1 MSWTVTVA
9 RSAARNLV
17 KIPSKDRE
25 YIRAALLEMEL
36 HPFSGD
42 ITHLRDMSPAFRRRV
57 GAYRILFDIFPGMN
71 LVEVHDIRRR
81 NEKTYR
87 KNR

>member
-1 MSWTVTVA
+1 MRWTVSVA
-9 RSAARNLV
+9 RNAAKNLV

-25 YIRAALLEMEL
+25 RVRIALLEMEL
-36 HPFSGD
+36 NPFSGD
-42 ITHLRDMSPAFRRRV
+42 ITHLWDMFPAFRRRV
-57 GAYRILFDIFPGMN
+57 GSYRILFDIFPSAR
-71 LVEVHDIRRR
+71 LVEVHDIRHR

>member
-1 MSWTVTVA
+1 MRWTVSVA
-9 RSAARNLV
+9 RNAAKNLV

-25 YIRAALLEMEL
+25 RVRIALLEMEL
-36 HPFSGD
+36 NPFSGD
-42 ITHLRDMSPAFRRRV
+42 ITHLWDMFPAFRRRV
-57 GAYRILFDIFPGMN
+57 GSYRILFDIFPSAR